1 MVLLTTYYHNGEIV
15 HVREKWLSVHEK
27 CLRFRILGLLFA
39 CPFTVHALIWMLMKR
54 EKNKANSV
62 IELGGVI
69 WLFRHLI
76 WLYVYMCIH
85 CSCVRLDGN
94 QERENKA
101 NSIIELLGG
110 VSRIKGTKH
119 TSLSNNRKL

>member
-15 HVREKWLSVHEK
+15 HVCEKWLSVHEK

-54 EKNKANSV
+54 RKNKANSI

-76 WLYVYMCIH
+76 WLSVYMCIIH
-85 CSCVRLDGN
+85 CSCVHLDGN
-94 QERENKA
+94 QEKKDKA
-101 NSIIELLGG
+101 NSIIEL
-110 VSRIKGTKH
+110 VSRIK
-119 TSLSNNRKL
+119 RE